1 MIWEIGTLLKY
12 LVLPPLG
19 LAWLVVLAWLVLKRR
34 PRLARWLL
42 VIALAS
48 GYLLATPLVSGALM
62 HAVADD
68 AGAPASPAPQA
79 IVVLGGGRGLA
90 LDQQRRVV
98 EAYPLSST
106 LERMLT
112 GARLQKQTGL
122 PLLVSGGSPDG
133 RGWPEGGVMR
143 DFMVRDFGVPV
154 RWVEDASR
162 NTVENAAFSAALLQ
176 AAGVRTV
183 YLVTHDFH
191 MRRARLLFEAQGIRV
206 VPFHAQQPL
215 FAQAPPGPAAPVQ
228 FSVRELI
235 PTVNGLSTS
244 FQACNEAAGLL
255 YAVLRIRLAA

>member
-1 MIWEIGTLLKY
+1 MIWEVGTLLKY
-12 LVLPPLG
+12 IVLPPLG
-19 LAWLVVLAWLVLKRR
+19 LAWLVVLAWLVLRNR
-34 PRLARWLL
+34 PRMARWLL
-42 VIALAS
+42 ASALLF
-48 GYLLATPLVSGALM
+48 GYLLATPLVSDALM
-62 HAVADD
+62 RAVMVDTAQP
-68 AGAPASPAPQA
+68 AGVRPQA
-79 IVVLGGGRGLA
+79 IVVLGGGRVLA
-90 LDQQRRVV
+90 LDGAGKVI
-98 EAYPLSST
+98 EAYPSPYT

-215 FAQAPPGPAAPVQ
+215 LAQAPPGPAAPVQ